1 MSHLDE
7 GTLHALLDG
16 ELDLAEV
23 SEVQKHL
30 GGCIACGSRLQEV
43 KQVLAESHRLVGAL
57 EVPARAPRQPAPEPP
72 RTPPPPPRAGHEHGA
87 WDEPPV
93 LLVPDPIDP
102 GATTRKWLRGLRWA
116 AVIGVVVAGGD
127 LVTNALRP
135 SRPVLPERDLTSTSP
150 AVPPTVVSPEESR
163 RPESTLATRNR
174 AVRPSAQ
181 TRTAAPTPAARAAPV
196 VDEPAAES
204 VDQFADTTSVAL
216 QDSAAPDS
224 EALALESKVETDSLS
239 KRTAAAGVAAAAGI
253 AAAGGDAAEAA
264 PGQGT
269 TQTAAG
275 DSREADELATR
286 RAAAVALAELD
297 RERRR
302 QRANAATAALP
313 PATRAEAETVSEAAP
328 RPPTLE
334 QRAQIYLRI
343 GLDEAVKQLGGP
355 VHVIEGMSPELIG
368 LTRSQIIPGSATNRP
383 VVRVVYQD
391 SRGRMILL
399 DQQRMDAGQQAPASG
414 SLRWAI
420 GDVMLY
426 LRGEPGADVLRSLQ
440 ARVR

>member
-30 GGCIACGSRLQEV
+30 GGCVSCGSRLQEV

-57 EVPARAPRQPAPEPP
+57 EVPLRAPRQAAPEPP
-72 RTPPPPPRAGHEHGA
+72 RTASPPPPPRHGHEQGA

-93 LLVPDPIDP
+93 LLVPDPID
-102 GATTRKWLRGLRWA
+102 ASLSRRKWLRRLSWA
-116 AVIGVVVAGGD
+116 AVIAVVAVGGN
-127 LVTNALRP
+127 LATNALRP
-135 SRPVLPERDLTSTSP
+135 SRPLLPERDLTSAAP
-150 AVPPTVVSPEESR
+150 AVPPAVVSEEESR
-163 RPESTLATRNR
+163 RPESTLAVRSR
-174 AVRPSAQ
+174 AARPSAQ
-181 TRTAAPTPAARAAPV
+181 TRSPAPTPAPSRARVAEQPA
-196 VDEPAAES
+196 PAAG
-204 VDQFADTTSVAL
+204 DQSADTTAL
-216 QDSAAPDS
+216 VQESAVDS
-224 EALALESKVETDSLS
+224 ESLAMAKVETDSVSQL
-239 KRTAAAGVAAAAGI
+239 AAAAGL
-253 AAAGGDAAEAA
+253 AAESASNQGNTEAGGD
-264 PGQGT
+264 
-269 TQTAAG
+269 
-275 DSREADELATR
+275 SRGEDELATR
-286 RAAAVALAELD
+286 RAAAAALAELD
-297 RERRR
+297 RERVR

-313 PATRAEAETVSEAAP
+313 PPARPDVEPVSEPAP

-343 GLDEAVKQLGGP
+343 GLDEAVRQLGGP
-355 VHVIEGMSPELIG
+355 VHVIEGMTPELIG

-391 SRGRMILL
+391 ARGRMILL
-399 DQQRMDAGQQAPASG
+399 DQQRMEAGQQAPTSG

-426 LRGEPGADVLRSLQ
+426 LRGEPSAEVLRTLQ